1 MTRRALILSLT
12 LCATTMLTAQT
23 LLTGRVVAELTRK
36 PLARVSVVAEDKNLQ
51 PVAYALTK
59 NDGSF
64 CIKLAAGKTYDAL
77 TFSLLGHAMQS
88 IECEEFRNGQTVVM
102 EEAPYELKE
111 VEVRSKRLRQRNDT
125 LSYSVSGFRQQQD
138 RSIADVIAKMPGL
151 EVADNGTIKFQGKPI
166 NRFYIEGMD
175 LMGKQYALASENINA
190 FKVRE
195 VQVLRNHQDIK
206 TLRGT
211 QFSDHAALN
220 LVLEKDAKGVW
231 TGLIEAGLGMT
242 MQESEAERLLREG
255 RVMAM
260 MFGGKTQSLSMY
272 KWNNTG
278 KSIKDEVRN
287 LIRNERTIEG
297 IPSLTPDITLD
308 APDLMEHRYLM
319 NDSRLLAT
327 NWLTKAG
334 KDATIRLQL
343 SGLLNQTNGWRS
355 TLTTYSDALGGNII
369 TELEEGR
376 MNNSEWKGELE
387 YKYNGGQLY
396 VDNVA
401 GGYMDFNSS
410 QAKTLLNDTELRQEA
425 KPRRWWVGDNLRIV
439 KSMGNS
445 RSLQLS
451 ASAGYS
457 YQPGTLLLADL
468 TTQHVDH
475 HCAEAGAN
483 LTFRHKLFRR
493 LSVSYLA
500 GINYNRQQFT
510 AWRESSISQSNRYWW
525 ISSHLM
531 PTVRIKTGKLAWSA
545 SADLRMLSRHFM
557 EQSETRF
564 VAEPSA
570 SISYKLSGRLQ
581 FKGSY
586 RYGWTPAMLSDMT
599 EIPLFKNYRT
609 YTTGTGCLDASG
621 RHQGLLRI
629 EYTDPVSGLFS
640 HADALYAYQDKTPIY
655 NRSLDGV
662 MYHRE
667 ATGIYSDTRLWQ
679 LNGRVSKSLGTM
691 KFLIAIDGS
700 LQRYSYSAMM
710 SRQMWGFHNN
720 NCRAGLSLSL
730 RPLPILSIEEKSQYQ
745 YSKQVCTERH
755 ELDSP
760 ALRSFNHRLRVFL
773 LPGKW
778 QMEWSHEVYHSN
790 DHSVSLTYFSD
801 LSISYRTKAYEAGV
815 SVNNLF
821 GSKNYER
828 TLIAADATTCIVN
841 SLRPREI
848 MFKASMNF

>member
-1 MTRRALILSLT
+1 MKRRALILSLIF
-12 LCATTMLTAQT
+12 CTTMLNAQT
-23 LLTGRVVAELTRK
+23 LLTGRVVAEQTHK
-36 PLARVSVVAEDKNLQ
+36 PLARVSVVAEDRNLR

-64 CIKLAAGKTYDAL
+64 NIKLVTGKTYDVL
-77 TFSLLGHAMQS
+77 TFSLLGYAKQS
-88 IECEEFRNGQTVVM
+88 IEREEFSNGQTVVM
-102 EEAPYELKE
+102 KEALYELKE

-151 EVADNGTIKFQGKPI
+151 EVADNGTIRFQGKPI
-166 NRFYIEGMD
+166 SKFYIEGMD

-190 FKVRE
+190 YKVRE

-231 TGLIEAGLGMT
+231 TGLAEAGLGTT
-242 MQESEAERLLREG
+242 MQKSEAERLQREG

-278 KSIKDEVRN
+278 KSIKNEVRD

-297 IPSLTPDITLD
+297 TPSLTPDITLD

-327 NWLTKAG
+327 NWLTKTG

-343 SGLLNQTNGWRS
+343 SGLLNQTNGQRS
-355 TLTTYSDALGGNII
+355 TLTTYSDALGGSVI
-369 TELEEGR
+369 TEQEEGR
-376 MNNSEWKGELE
+376 ANNSEWKGELE

-401 GGYMDFNSS
+401 GGYMGFNKS
-410 QAKTLLNDTELRQEA
+410 QARTLLNDAELRQEA
-425 KPRRWWVGDNLRIV
+425 KPRRWWVSDILRIV
-439 KSMGNS
+439 KSMENG
-445 RSLQLS
+445 RSLQLN

-457 YQPGTLLLADL
+457 YQPGTLLLADM

-475 HCAEAGAN
+475 HCAEVGAN
-483 LTFRHKLFRR
+483 LTFRHRLFRR

-510 AWRESSISQSNRYWW
+510 VWRESATAQNNRYWLAN
-525 ISSHLM
+525 SHLM
-531 PTVRIKTGKLAWSA
+531 PTARVKTGKLAWSA
-545 SADLRMLSRHFM
+545 SADLRMLTRHFM

-564 VAEPSA
+564 VAEPAA
-570 SISYKLSGRLQ
+570 SISYKFSGRLQ
-581 FKGSY
+581 LKGSY
-586 RYGWTPAMLSDMT
+586 RYGWTPATLSDIT
-599 EIPLFKNYRT
+599 EIPLFINYRT
-609 YTTGTGCLDASG
+609 YTTGTGHLDASG
-621 RHQGLLRI
+621 KHQGLLRI
-629 EYTDPVSGLFS
+629 EYADPVNGLFS
-640 HADALYAYQDKTPIY
+640 HADALYTYQDKTPIY

-667 ATGIYSDTRLWQ
+667 ATGIYSNTRLWR
-679 LNGRVSKSLGTM
+679 LDGRVSKSLGTM
-691 KFLIAIDGS
+691 KFLIAVDGS

-710 SRQMWGFHNN
+710 SGQMWGFHND
-720 NCRAGLSLSL
+720 NCRAGISLSL
-730 RPLPILSIEEKSQYQ
+730 RPLPILSIEEKSLYQ

-755 ELDSP
+755 QLDSP

-773 LPGKW
+773 LPDKW

-790 DHSVSLTYFSD
+790 DRSVSFTYFSD
-801 LSISYRTKAYEAGV
+801 LSISYRTKAYEAGIA
-815 SVNNLF
+815 VNNLF
-821 GSKNYER
+821 GSKNYKR

-848 MFKASMNF
+848 MLKASINF